1 MRVCASV
8 VVTAVLMGAADDL
21 PEDDR
26 DRIQD
31 TWVTVSFEVN
41 GQGAPSEA
49 VKDIRTVLKD
59 KDYVQK
65 KGDEVLEE
73 GTFTLDPDKKPRQI
87 DFKIGKGQDQGKDQ
101 FGIYELDGD
110 TLRICVA
117 APGAEAEA
125 RPTVFR
131 TGPESQ
137 TALVV
142 MRREKP

>member
-1 MRVCASV
+1 MRVCALV
-8 VVTAVLMGAADDL
+8 VVAAVLLGAADDL

-41 GQGAPSEA
+41 GQGAPPEA
-49 VKDIRTVLKD
+49 VKDIRTVFKD

-110 TLRICVA
+110 TLKICVA
-117 APGAEAEA
+117 APGAEV
-125 RPTVFR
+125 RPADFK

-142 MRREKP
+142 MRRE

>member
-1 MRVCASV
+1 MRVSASV
-8 VVTAVLMGAADDL
+8 FVAAVLMGAADDL
-21 PEDDR
+21 SQDDR

-41 GQGAPSEA
+41 GLVAPREA
-49 VKDIRTVLKD
+49 VKEIRTVFKD

-65 KGDEVLEE
+65 KGDEVLED

-101 FGIYELDGD
+101 FGIYELDDD
-110 TLRICVA
+110 TLKICVA
-117 APGAEAEA
+117 APGAEA
-125 RPTVFR
+125 RPTDFK

>member
-1 MRVCASV
+1 MRVCALV
-8 VVTAVLMGAADDL
+8 VMAAVLMGAADGL

-31 TWVTVSFEVN
+31 TWVTISFEVN
-41 GQGAPSEA
+41 GQGAPPEA
-49 VKDIRTVLKD
+49 VKEIRTVFKD

-87 DFKIGKGQDQGKDQ
+87 DFTIGKGQDQGKDQ

-110 TLRICVA
+110 TLKICVA
-117 APGAEAEA
+117 APGAEV
-125 RPTVFR
+125 RPTEFK

-137 TALVV
+137 TVLVV
-142 MRREKP
+142 MKRVKP

>member
-1 MRVCASV
+1 MRVCALMV
-8 VVTAVLMGAADDL
+8 VAAVLMGAADDL
-21 PEDDR
+21 PEEDR

-31 TWVTVSFEVN
+31 TWVTVSFEVRW
-41 GQGAPSEA
+41 QGGSPEA
-49 VKDIRTVLKD
+49 VKDIRTVFKD

-87 DFKIGKGQDQGKDQ
+87 DFKIGKGLDRGKDQ

-110 TLRICVA
+110 TLKICVA
-117 APGAEAEA
+117 APGTEV
-125 RPTVFR
+125 RPTDFE

-137 TALVV
+137 TVLVV

>member
-1 MRVCASV
+1 MRVCALV
-8 VVTAVLMGAADDL
+8 VVAAVLMGAADDL
-21 PEDDR
+21 LEDDR

-49 VKDIRTVLKD
+49 VKDIRTVFKD
-59 KDYVQK
+59 KDYIQK

-87 DFKIGKGQDQGKDQ
+87 DFKIGTGQDQGKDQ

-110 TLRICVA
+110 TLKICVA
-117 APGAEAEA
+117 APGAEV
-125 RPTVFR
+125 RPTDFK

-142 MRREKP
+142 MRREKR

>member
-1 MRVCASV
+1 MRVCALV
-8 VVTAVLMGAADDL
+8 VVAAVLMGAADNL
-21 PEDDR
+21 LEEDR
-26 DRIQD
+26 DRIQG
-31 TWVTVSFEVN
+31 TWVTVSFQVN

-49 VKDIRTVLKD
+49 VKDIRTVFKD
-59 KDYVQK
+59 KDYIQK

-110 TLRICVA
+110 TLKFCVA
-117 APGAEAEA
+117 APRAEV
-125 RPTVFR
+125 RPTDFKTR
-131 TGPESQ
+131 PESQ